1 MTMRI
6 NGQQPTPVDAEAARR
21 LESAKAA
28 ERASGAG
35 QAPKA
40 AGDRVE
46 VSTDAQLISAAAQ
59 AAKDAPDVRADAVA
73 RGRRAL
79 ESGTLGNDP
88 DRLAD
93 RIVDALL
100 GE

>member
-6 NGQQPTPVDAEAARR
+6 NGQPPPPVDTEAARR

-28 ERASGAG
+28 ERSSGTG
-35 QAPKA
+35 HAPK

-46 VSTDAQLISAAAQ
+46 VSTDAQLISTAVQ
-59 AAKDAPDVRADAVA
+59 AAKDSPDVRADAVE

-79 ESGTLGNDP
+79 ENGTLGNDP
-88 DRLAD
+88 DRLAK

>member
-1 MTMRI
+1 MRI

-28 ERASGAG
+28 ERAAGAG
-35 QAPKA
+35 QASKA
-40 AGDRVE
+40 GGDRVE

-59 AAKDAPDVRADAVA
+59 AAKDSPDVRPEAVA

-79 ESGTLGNDP
+79 ENGALGADP
-88 DRLAD
+88 DRLAQ